1 MGQEQRR
8 IMHTY
13 HGIET
18 PVKTDEYGKVVDSNT
33 QILGF
38 KKIEH
43 KILFLENCIM
53 QIVFINSHPGPHQSL
68 F

>member
-1 MGQEQRR
+1 MG
-8 IMHTY
+8 IA
-13 HGIET
+13 
-18 PVKTDEYGKVVDSNT
+18 PVKTDEDGKIVGNNT

-53 QIVFINSHPGPHQSL
+53 QLNSSIPTLVHTILHSRVVLVKVFLS
-68 F
+68 